1 MNIMKKTP
9 KLMDEVKYVKGDMN
23 ENAMIHDPY
32 FNAQMSENL
41 IDYIRIYSNVI
52 DEKSCKKFWTEKNLC
67 PTLTT

>member
-1 MNIMKKTP
+1 MIIMKKTP

-32 FNAQMSENL
+32 FNAQMSENI

-52 DEKSCKKFWTEKNLC
+52 D
-67 PTLTT
+67 